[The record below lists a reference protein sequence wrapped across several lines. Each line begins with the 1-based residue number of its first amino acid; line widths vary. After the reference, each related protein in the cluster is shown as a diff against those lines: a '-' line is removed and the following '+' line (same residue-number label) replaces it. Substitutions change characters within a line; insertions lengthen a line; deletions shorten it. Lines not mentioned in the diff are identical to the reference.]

1 MTIAVLHGVTVEDT
15 RRLPA
20 MLQVAATLITGI
32 RRNQHITATV
42 RDTPHGLPSP
52 IRVIYNS
59 AWMAFNCARGQ
70 ANTENSFIWKLLDIG
85 AL

>member
-1 MTIAVLHGVTVEDT
+1 LYGVTVEDT

-20 MLQVAATLITGI
+20 MLHETPTLIAGI
-32 RRNQHITATV
+32 RRNQHITVTV
-42 RDTPHGLPSP
+42 RDTLHWLPSP

-59 AWMAFNCARGQ
+59 AWMAFNCVRGQ
-70 ANTENSFIWKLLDIG
+70 ANTENSSIWKLLDIG